1 MLFARALCPLPPRP
15 QIEDLE
21 VRAKNGEELNDDQ
34 KGKITGKGKVLEDL
48 KKLEDL
54 KATL

>member
-1 MLFARALCPLPPRP
+1 M
-15 QIEDLE
+15 
-21 VRAKNGEELNDDQ
+21 RAKGGEELNDDQ

-54 KATL
+54 KASVGSLS